1 MLSRFSISCSFD
13 KDNGAND
20 ENFEARGTTSLFE
33 HEREAQDDYLEPI
46 NARLKE
52 LPEVQL
58 LKVLLATLLD
68 EEFCEGWSDSLLAL
82 RQPDSAL
89 DEEFLK
95 NAALSSRPFMLL
107 NGLLD
112 KEFKDCIGS

>member
-13 KDNGAND
+13 KENGAND
-20 ENFEARGTTSLFE
+20 ENLEARGTTSLFE

-46 NARLKE
+46 NARFKE

-58 LKVLLATLLD
+58 FKVLLATLLD
-68 EEFCEGWSDSLLAL
+68 EEFFEGWSDSLLAF
-82 RQPDSAL
+82 RQPESAA

-95 NAALSSRPFMLL
+95 NAALSSKPFMLL
-107 NGLLD
+107 KVL
-112 KEFKDCIGS
+112 